1 MPMKSP
7 NQNQTLDRGLTA
19 LEFIAF
25 AERPPMIDEL
35 ARHLDV
41 HRSIAY
47 RIVRTLEDHSVV
59 RRDADGR
66 CLPGQ
71 RLAALGR
78 NVRLPLRAAALPEL
92 TSMAEDLAMTSFMVI
107 RVDDEAVTIESVEP
121 RTTAAHVAYRPG
133 NRHPVDRGAPG
144 LALLAGAAAAPDERV
159 EVSVARQQGWA
170 SSSGEVISGL
180 ASVASWILGPDGAV
194 AAAAACVF
202 PAGVHIDIDT
212 VAARVVAGATT
223 ITHSIGGQPMTGTS
237 MTGSTRASSHVDH

>member
-1 MPMKSP
+1 MTSA
-7 NQNQTLDRGLTA
+7 NHNQTLDRGLTA

-25 AERPPMIDEL
+25 AERPPMIDDV

-92 TSMAEDLAMTSFMVI
+92 TSMAEDLAMTSFLVI

-133 NRHPVDRGAPG
+133 NRHAVDRGAPG
-144 LALLAGAAAAPDERV
+144 LALLAG
-159 EVSVARQQGWA
+159 
-170 SSSGEVISGL
+170 
-180 ASVASWILGPDGAV
+180 GAL
-194 AAAAACVF
+194 CL
-202 PAGVHIDIDT
+202 
-212 VAARVVAGATT
+212 T
-223 ITHSIGGQPMTGTS
+223 IE
-237 MTGSTRASSHVDH
+237 HVLTI